1 MRTFPDRNDECRR
14 MCTEMRSLN
23 TTAMQCNDSDRC
35 WIMMQV
41 QAEDSFLQKNRPAE
55 DASDEIALSE
65 IKMFN

>member
-1 MRTFPDRNDECRR
+1 